1 MKIFNASNLTFE
13 ALSTP
18 INMTDNPT
26 QKHDRHQYTA
36 FLKLDT
42 AQKKEEKVLD
52 LFSERWQL
60 TLFQIFVVVV
70 DLDTAQCASIFNKT
84 KQK

>member
-1 MKIFNASNLTFE
+1 MITGSLAERDTGKGSDEQTIIIMKIFNASNLTFE

-42 AQKKEEKVLD
+42 AQKKE
-52 LFSERWQL
+52 
-60 TLFQIFVVVV
+60 
-70 DLDTAQCASIFNKT
+70 
-84 KQK
+84 